1 MTSAPRSRAATIG
14 GILQNTGL
22 PSVITVAALVVGLAA
37 LLPLVLS
44 SGATTTAGNV
54 QMLQQ
59 QKTEWQA
66 RVRELE
72 LEVAGLGSL
81 DRIEQEAI
89 RRWKM
94 APPAEV
100 HYITIDAPPP
110 EAPKLPSRYL
120 PPEAQEQDGGSS
132 FWKEILGWLPLP

>member
-1 MTSAPRSRAATIG
+1 MTSAPRSRAAAIG
-14 GILQNTGL
+14 GLLQNTSL
-22 PSVITVAALVVGLAA
+22 PSIITVAALVVGLAA

-54 QMLQQ
+54 QILQQ

-72 LEVAGLGSL
+72 LEVAGMGSL

-94 APPAEV
+94 TTPAEV
-100 HYITIDAPPP
+100 HYITVDAPPP

-120 PPEAQEQDGGSS
+120 PPETQGQGGGAS
-132 FWKEILGWLPLP
+132 FWDEILGWLPLP